1 MDYNDKMGLFV
12 GSAKDGSIRYKID
25 STLAEGVAVGPDGSI
40 YVGETVTGHIGD
52 VVTGHTVRKLVK
64 Q

>member
-1 MDYNDKMGLFV
+1 MGLFI
-12 GSAKDGSIRYKID
+12 GSANDGSIRYKID
-25 STLAEGVAVGPDGSI
+25 STLAEGITVGADGSI

-52 VVTGHTVRKLVK
+52 TVTGHTVRKLVK